1 MLNARAVRQWL
12 VSSLRPRVQAGD
24 DDQEQLER
32 RIVSRHMVACSTNG
46 PKVAEFGIDPENMFE
61 FWDWVG
67 GRYSVWR

>member
-12 VSSLRPRVQAGD
+12 LDGLQQFIPDGGEDPV
-24 DDQEQLER
+24 R
-32 RIVSRHMVACSTNG
+32 RIVSRHVVACSTNAE
-46 PKVAEFGIDPENMFE
+46 KVQEFGIDPENMFG